1 MPNEW
6 ARSAINVYLDIS
18 MQLSM
23 PNQWARSSTMS
34 LHWHKHLIDQYHKNG
49 HNQLS
54 MSTRTQAR
62 NQSTPNQRVQSAI
75 NVSSWTQALD
85 LSMPMNG
92 HDQLSMSTWTQVR
105 NYQCQTY
112 GHDLHR
118 TRKQLLSCS
127 NQSWVSI
134 STNVHA
140 DRLRFAM
147 QYKPPPYQYRA
158 STMQ

>member
-1 MPNEW
+1 MGVISYQCLSSLHWQKHLIDQCLFMETSTWSFNAKRMGTISYQCLLGHKHVAFNAKPMGTIFNNVSPLTQALNWSIPQKW
-6 ARSAINVYLDIS
+6 AQSAINVY
-18 MQLSM
+18 
-23 PNQWARSSTMS
+23 T
-34 LHWHKHLIDQYHKNG
+34 
-49 HNQLS
+49 
-54 MSTRTQAR
+54 
-62 NQSTPNQRVQSAI
+62 
-75 NVSSWTQALD
+75 
-85 LSMPMNG
+85 
-92 HDQLSMSTWTQVR
+92 DQLSMSTWTQVR